1 MAEFCCAGYTLV
13 DGERLVKNPNRL
25 SVPSNANEVREEEEF
40 LAELSRYVEYR
51 LQSEFGMIPIT
62 IPDTDSPADDRTTI
76 LATANW
82 TNAEKLLVI
91 TQNSSGSILGIF
103 SRTLCKK
110 EGLSKGSILP
120 YVARA
125 VSEGYEILILRPN
138 TNSVVEIDPESRKVV
153 SKRPIRGSESP
164 EIHALYVLENI
175 IPQAENVRHIAL
187 LGYGNGASLCKYILS
202 RQLVRSKED
211 GHSEENRIKAMVT
224 IEASHIIDVDD
235 TLEEK
240 QLIERIAINL
250 ECDAVPRGH
259 RLGISSRKLGC
270 ACLSLGLPTGQTEIQ
285 NVASSIFLAIDPV
298 FEYLRISET
307 VEQSSLAFAE
317 AFARSNGHDPA
328 TAVSE
333 GTVNAEQLFA
343 EAQVVA
349 SPEARP
355 VNNRRGS
362 VVPGGNFFTKLFGS
376 TRGEEGASA
385 ATTSVKKSN
394 SASGGAMNS
403 SRREGEEDK
412 LDVNDFDLLKVVGQ
426 GAFGKVMLVR
436 KKEGVGAG
444 QIYAMKV
451 LKKSVVAAK
460 GQVEHTKSE
469 RSILCEIR
477 HPFIVRLRF
486 AFQSE
491 DKLYLITDYYNGGSL
506 FYHLRKSKSF
516 SEDRARFY
524 AAELLS
530 ALDHL
535 HQQHI
540 IYRDLKLENIL
551 MDHSGHIA
559 LTDFGLS
566 KQNIDVTGGATT
578 FCGTAEYIAPELL
591 RGHKYGAAVDWW
603 SFGIL
608 LFEMIHG
615 RTPFYDKNR
624 KLMFYRIIH
633 TEPNFPST
641 FSTEARECCRGLLRV
656 SESERLG
663 SGESGAQE
671 IMRTPFF
678 RPINFAALFNKEIP
692 PPFIPEVK
700 NEFDTKYVPKAY
712 LKTEAKDSFSDPT
725 KAGVGQKFEDFTFKG
740 DSALDK

>member
-1 MAEFCCAGYTLV
+1 
-13 DGERLVKNPNRL
+13 
-25 SVPSNANEVREEEEF
+25 
-40 LAELSRYVEYR
+40 
-51 LQSEFGMIPIT
+51 MIH
-62 IPDTDSPADDRTTI
+62 
-76 LATANW
+76 
-82 TNAEKLLVI
+82 V
-91 TQNSSGSILGIF
+91 
-103 SRTLCKK
+103 
-110 EGLSKGSILP
+110 
-120 YVARA
+120 
-125 VSEGYEILILRPN
+125 
-138 TNSVVEIDPESRKVV
+138 
-153 SKRPIRGSESP
+153 
-164 EIHALYVLENI
+164 LYVLENI
-175 IPQAENVRHIAL
+175 LPQAENATHIAL
-187 LGYGNGASLCKYILS
+187 LGYGNGASLCKYMVS
-202 RQLVRSKED
+202 RQIVRSKED
-211 GHSEENRIKAMVT
+211 GHSEVNRIRALVT
-224 IEASHIIDVDD
+224 IEASHIIEEDDPADVKEFID
-235 TLEEK
+235 
-240 QLIERIAINL
+240 RIAVDL
-250 ECDAVPRGH
+250 ECDQVPRGY

-270 ACLSLGLPTGQTEIQ
+270 KCISLGLPSGETEIQ

-298 FEYLRISET
+298 FEYLRIAES
-307 VEQSSLAFAE
+307 VENVSQEFAIRM
-317 AFARSNGHDPA
+317 AQNNGFDPA
-328 TAVSE
+328 TAEAE
-333 GTVNAEQLFA
+333 GTVNAESVLSALTVAA
-343 EAQVVA
+343 EPAPA
-349 SPEARP
+349 
-355 VNNRRGS
+355 NRRGS
-362 VVPGGNFFTKLFGS
+362 VVPGGNFFTKLFGGGSGEVSSPVATS
-376 TRGEEGASA
+376 TKR
-385 ATTSVKKSN
+385 TTSSVK
-394 SASGGAMNS
+394 
-403 SRREGEEDK
+403 REGEEDK
-412 LDVNDFDLLKVVGQ
+412 LTVGDFDLLKVVGQ

-436 KKEGVGAG
+436 KKEGPGSG
-444 QIYAMKV
+444 SIYAMKV

-516 SEDRARFY
+516 TEDRARFY

-551 MDHSGHIA
+551 MDHTGHIA

-633 TEPNFPST
+633 TEPNFPSS
-641 FSTEARECCRGLLRV
+641 FSPEARDCVRSLLRV

-663 SGESGAQE
+663 SGEGGAQD
-671 IMRTPFF
+671 IRRTPFF
-678 RPINFAALFNKEIP
+678 RPINFEALVAKEIP
-692 PPFIPEVK
+692 PPFVPEVR

-725 KAGVGQKFEDFTFKG
+725 KAGVGQKFDDFTFKG
-740 DSALDK
+740 ETELDK